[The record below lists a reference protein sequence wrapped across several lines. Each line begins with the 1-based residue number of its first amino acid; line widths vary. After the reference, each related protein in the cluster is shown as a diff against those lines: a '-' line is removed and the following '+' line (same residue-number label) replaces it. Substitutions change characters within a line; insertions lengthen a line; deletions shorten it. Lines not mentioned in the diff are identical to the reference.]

1 MTTKTALVTAA
12 IGLVGAA
19 TVSAQ
24 VYSVNV
30 VGYVNSTLKPGF
42 NLISNPLNN
51 TATGGNTVGT
61 IFGSALPDGS
71 AVYKFVNGG
80 YEAVNAFSDMFGWD
94 TPGQTLVPGEGVFV
108 FLAGSAD
115 VTVTFVGDVN
125 QGALSVPVKAGFN
138 MVSSPVPQAGGLVDP
153 LAFPIQDG
161 DTVYKHQRGGGY
173 ALPNSFS
180 DMFGWDNGEPTIEV
194 GEAFWVLSTA
204 AKTWTRTF
212 TVQ

>member
-1 MTTKTALVTAA
+1 M
-12 IGLVGAA
+12 
-19 TVSAQ
+19 SAQ

-125 QGALSVPVKAGFN
+125 QGALSVPVKA
-138 MVSSPVPQAGGLVDP
+138 VSTGSSRCLRRAGWLIRWRSP
-153 LAFPIQDG
+153 FR
-161 DTVYKHQRGGGY
+161 T
-173 ALPNSFS
+173 
-180 DMFGWDNGEPTIEV
+180 ET
-194 GEAFWVLSTA
+194 LSTSTNEVA
-204 AKTWTRTF
+204 DTLCRIRSVTCLAGTTANRRSKLARPSGC
-212 TVQ
+212 